1 MFDEAFG
8 RVLAEKGADER
19 RPMASTTKIMTALVT
34 LENASLDEKVSISA
48 TAAGVGESEVGLVA
62 GEDPWT
68 VEQLLGGIMLRSGN
82 DAAVALAEHLGGSVE
97 GFSALMNTKAE
108 ALGLQNTSFANPHG
122 LDAPNHYTSARDL
135 LAIARA
141 ALAWPTFEELVKA
154 PEVPFPR
161 GPRGENRAN
170 TNRNRL
176 LTEYEGALGIKT
188 GFTSRAMLTLAA
200 AAERDGRRLYA
211 IVLGSQGHYA
221 DVMRLFDYGFE
232 AFEPVSLVPDKDQPR
247 PVAA

>member
-1 MFDEAFG
+1 
-8 RVLAEKGADER
+8 
-19 RPMASTTKIMTALVT
+19 MA
-34 LENASLDEKVSISA
+34 ISA
-48 TAAGVGESEVGLVA
+48 TAAGVGYSEVGLVA

-68 VEQLLGGIMLRSGN
+68 VEQLLGGLMLRSGN

-97 GFSALMNTKAE
+97 GFSALMNAKVE

-122 LDAPNHYTSARDL
+122 LDATDHYTSARDL

-141 ALAWPTFEELVKA
+141 AMALPTFEELVRA
-154 PEVPFPR
+154 PEVAIPR

-170 TNRNRL
+170 TNKNRL

-188 GFTSRAMLTLAA
+188 GFTSKAGLTMAA

-211 IVLGSQGHYA
+211 VVLGSNGHYA

-232 AFEPVSLVPDKDQPR
+232 AFEPVSLAPAQDQPR
-247 PVAA
+247 PLAA